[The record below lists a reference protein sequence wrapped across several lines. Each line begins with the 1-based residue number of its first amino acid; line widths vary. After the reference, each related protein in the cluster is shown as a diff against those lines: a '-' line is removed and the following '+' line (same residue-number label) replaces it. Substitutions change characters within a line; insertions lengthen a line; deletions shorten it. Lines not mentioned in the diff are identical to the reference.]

1 MNDVRLKNFAQS
13 EAEEIEVLSETGS
26 EGADVSAAEDPVLG
40 DQETVGTVLAEPVDE
55 HLFYSTSFAD
65 YTVTEGLL
73 LLIFVILLVEFF
85 LNLLRRWF

>member
-1 MNDVRLKNFAQS
+1 MNEEQLKVEQ
-13 EAEEIEVLSETGS
+13 EVEQNEVPVEDGS
-26 EGADVSAAEDPVLG
+26 EGVDVLAPEDSVLG
-40 DQETVGTVLAEPVDE
+40 DQEVVESILAEPVED

-65 YTVTEGLL
+65 YAVTEGLL

>member
-1 MNDVRLKNFAQS
+1 MNEEQLKVEQ
-13 EAEEIEVLSETGS
+13 EVEQNEVPVEDGS
-26 EGADVSAAEDPVLG
+26 EGVDVLAPEDPVLG
-40 DQETVGTVLAEPVDE
+40 DQEVVESILAETVDD

-85 LNLLRRWF
+85 LNLVRRWF